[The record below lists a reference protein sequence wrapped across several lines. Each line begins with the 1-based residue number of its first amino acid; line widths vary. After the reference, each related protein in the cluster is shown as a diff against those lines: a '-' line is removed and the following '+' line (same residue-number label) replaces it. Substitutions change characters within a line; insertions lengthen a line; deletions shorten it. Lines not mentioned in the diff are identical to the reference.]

1 MSEGR
6 TYKAEPKRRFKGKI
20 DNFESKE
27 ERNFEK
33 KHLKAY
39 LRGDKY
45 FFYGTDALGKP
56 IQYEVQQEWVEPEI
70 IQSND

>member
-1 MSEGR
+1 MTEILQQTSS
-6 TYKAEPKRRFKGKI
+6 TKRIFKGKL
-20 DNFESKE
+20 DSFTSKE

-45 FFYGTDALGKP
+45 FFFGVDAKGEP
-56 IQYEVQQEWVEPEI
+56 IRYEVLQEIAEPEVI
-70 IQSND
+70 S

>member
-1 MSEGR
+1 MNKEQYSL
-6 TYKAEPKRRFKGKI
+6 EPKRKFKGKI
-20 DNFESKE
+20 DNFDSKE

-56 IQYEVQQEWVEPEI
+56 IQYEVQQEWIEPVI

>member
-1 MSEGR
+1 MNKEQYNPES
-6 TYKAEPKRRFKGKI
+6 KRKFKGKL
-20 DNFESKE
+20 DNFDNKQ

-45 FFYGTDALGKP
+45 FFYGKDAFGNP
-56 IQYEVQQEWVEPEI
+56 IKHEVQQEWIEPEI

>member
-1 MSEGR
+1 MSKGK

-45 FFYGTDALGKP
+45 FMKFKRNG
-56 IQYEVQQEWVEPEI
+56 
-70 IQSND
+70 